1 MFTAIYTEADGL
13 HTTTVKNAL
22 SDLYNKSTSENIR
35 IEGRQLF
42 VFFLQLLEM
51 SLIYFRSEEA
61 NIRYRSE
68 TTWW

>member
-68 TTWW
+68 TT